1 MKHWLRPFAA
11 RSASADMYA
20 PSQKSALPLQSL
32 FAVHGAGRA
41 SWTPRNY
48 AALSREGF
56 QRNAIAYRCVRLVA
70 EAAASVDITVTRNGE
85 ATAND
90 PAAQLLRRPHPHCG
104 YSELMEQIYGYLQ
117 LSGQAVFQAALVDE
131 IPGALF
137 ALRPD
142 RVQTVTRR
150 DGQILRYEYEAG
162 GLKRSFAHDSL
173 GGKNVIHTL
182 SLFHP
187 TDDHAGFSPLAAAA
201 NAIDVHN
208 AGGVWTKALLDNSAR
223 PSGALIYK
231 GAGGADH
238 LTEAQFDRLKTELE
252 GSHSGPRAAG
262 RPLLLE
268 GGLEW
273 RPMGLTPADMDFTQA
288 RREAAREIAL
298 ALGVPPMLLGI
309 PGDNSYANYREA
321 NQAFW
326 TQTIAPLVRK
336 TAQSLEGWL
345 RPWFGHDLT
354 LSANFD
360 DVPAMAAQREALW
373 SRLAAADFL
382 TDDEKRALAGLPKRE
397 TAP

>member
-32 FAVHGAGRA
+32 FAVYGAGRA

-48 AALSREGF
+48 AALSRVGF

-223 PSGALIYK
+223 P
-231 GAGGADH
+231 
-238 LTEAQFDRLKTELE
+238 
-252 GSHSGPRAAG
+252 
-262 RPLLLE
+262 RP
-268 GGLEW
+268 
-273 RPMGLTPADMDFTQA
+273 
-288 RREAAREIAL
+288 
-298 ALGVPPMLLGI
+298 
-309 PGDNSYANYREA
+309 
-321 NQAFW
+321 
-326 TQTIAPLVRK
+326 
-336 TAQSLEGWL
+336 
-345 RPWFGHDLT
+345 
-354 LSANFD
+354 
-360 DVPAMAAQREALW
+360 
-373 SRLAAADFL
+373 
-382 TDDEKRALAGLPKRE
+382 
-397 TAP
+397 

>member
-11 RSASADMYA
+11 RSAPADMHA
-20 PSQKSALPLQSL
+20 LDQKSALPLQSL

-48 AALSREGF
+48 TALSREGF

-70 EAAASVDITVTRNGE
+70 EAAASVDIKVTRHGE
-85 ATAND
+85 AAAND

-162 GLKRSFAHDSL
+162 GLKRSFAHDAL

-273 RPMGLTPADMDFTQA
+273 RPMGLTPADMDFT
-288 RREAAREIAL
+288 RPIPKCAAYIPKCLSPLGL
-298 ALGVPPMLLGI
+298 AT
-309 PGDNSYANYREA
+309 RTTR
-321 NQAFW
+321 Q
-326 TQTIAPLVRK
+326 
-336 TAQSLEGWL
+336 
-345 RPWFGHDLT
+345 
-354 LSANFD
+354 
-360 DVPAMAAQREALW
+360 
-373 SRLAAADFL
+373 
-382 TDDEKRALAGLPKRE
+382 
-397 TAP
+397 